1 MADFLNLKFEQLGE
15 FLPKVENI
23 LTTVVGQEPR
33 MLLIY
38 FEVKILVGLN
48 FKVISSV
55 DNQNDNYIK
64 MHFWG

>member
-1 MADFLNLKFEQLGE
+1 
-15 FLPKVENI
+15 
-23 LTTVVGQEPR
+23 

-64 MHFWG
+64 NAFLGLMIMMIWL